1 MAEATR
7 LRGGAAVGGVLLA
20 LAVVCWVG
28 FGGSD
33 TARTT
38 LFEWDTRNDASRG
51 ERRVVRGV
59 DADDPRFKVDALDAE
74 DATPMM
80 GTQEQGWYGNSLG
93 VGKGTKLQGGFA
105 MQPSGGEGEMAS
117 DNGPIENFRVSILLR
132 KNIQMAKS
140 EEQLSGIQVQR
151 DAVHQSLMHLE
162 EKAASLLAKQRDIKG
177 DLEVYT
183 QRQEE
188 LVNEI
193 KKDAEFYTVPSAG
206 AEGGGEGDAAEGEE
220 GGEEAAEEGTA
231 EEGGAEEGAAGEG
244 EGEEEAAV
252 EPAGETV
259 GEPVGEPVAE
269 EAKSEDGPP

>member
-1 MAEATR
+1 MWR
-7 LRGGAAVGGVLLA
+7 RGGAAVGGVLLA

-177 DLEVYT
+177 DLEVSFLLLFFAPCKSAPLLLALLGT
-183 QRQEE
+183 MERRTGRHM
-188 LVNEI
+188 L
-193 KKDAEFYTVPSAG
+193 AVPNLDCRTKGKCDSVFPG
-206 AEGGGEGDAAEGEE
+206 I
-220 GGEEAAEEGTA
+220 
-231 EEGGAEEGAAGEG
+231 
-244 EGEEEAAV
+244 
-252 EPAGETV
+252 
-259 GEPVGEPVAE
+259 
-269 EAKSEDGPP
+269 SR